1 MRTSDYG
8 IMLSAMSTVAFIG
21 GQKANKYCTKA
32 MEHFQS
38 SPHNNFE
45 HIYECMANG
54 FMKLGNINDCLRYY
68 KMTMETA
75 SDAFPHLRQRLASYK
90 RRIASAYLHQQNLN
104 ETRKY

>member
-1 MRTSDYG
+1 MYKLYVWSWMSIRTSDYG

-68 KMTMETA
+68 KTCELQTENCKGILT
-75 SDAFPHLRQRLASYK
+75 STESK
-90 RRIASAYLHQQNLN
+90 
-104 ETRKY
+104 